1 MQQNR
6 SCVEDLAEAGAS
18 TSEAANTSK
27 KSFDQELAES
37 EQGCVLST
45 FKKLRLIL
53 TNCCLTTLP
62 VLGLTKDPLRDR
74 GHVAA
79 GAIVIVLLLRNVDY
93 YDSGQFGDATCE
105 HCDALLLHAER
116 DAIKKQ
122 GRVSPCCS
130 NGECHTEEMAAAYTE
145 LQSPPTILTELAGA
159 SDLRAREQFLDNT
172 LPLNN
177 TFAFASVHSE
187 KAPEDQIAG
196 RKDTVKYNGQF
207 SFQFSDLVAP
217 QGRRPTF
224 AQVYTLMPEDALR
237 LRSENIADV
246 LALPIR
252 QAIMEK
258 LEQLMRENP
267 YGRTFMTAGAKIS
280 EAMERNEGEIPR
292 FQIVLLTD
300 RALNTEAI
308 RSRGE
313 CTVIEKTEA
322 PSAQQIAVIWV
333 QEDGLA
339 PGVHGFWVCD
349 KAGKMRLLKSGMP
362 QLDPCCFPL
371 LHPRGTA
378 GWQWFLK
385 KKCKQGRDVRSLTC
399 LDENANDDC
408 YTFGPTTSTH
418 RDTEPPVR
426 NEDFPEIE
434 AAFVEAVPDANEQ
447 GQEALDDN
455 HVMPSIDSVVS
466 EEFWQRPTHALGIK
480 KPGPEVNISERQF
493 YRYRLAMREP
503 CRGAFHWLW
512 YARRLAEYFV
522 IALLNRIERNE
533 MEHVK
538 AQQSKK
544 DYRQILARDYVQ
556 ALEQGLQRQEPN
568 ARLGSI
574 FLMPQTFAGS
584 RQYYQQKFVTFSGNP
599 SWPELKEA
607 LQGRQQYTHRADIV
621 CRIFMDKATEFIK
634 DLTERNVLGKVA
646 GWCYSVEHQKRGM
659 PHIHILLILD
669 KQGRITS
676 PNVVDD
682 FVSARIPPLPQ
693 MDDLTPEANQQ
704 RRLWHYVT
712 TMMLHDC
719 NSACTD
725 FDEQGRPQCKKHFPK
740 PYSDHTELSE
750 VRYTNYVRLPADTFD
765 AELRAGA
772 HVENQQLGPGDHEHC
787 GLSYMKKSRGGQAAA
802 LLDDSRVIPYNAFLL
817 LKYGCHIN
825 IEYVFGQKACKY
837 IFKYLL
843 KGFEKAYVRV
853 LQPRRGERSQ
863 PETVCDYDEIAAT
876 FKVRYMTSM
885 EAYLR
890 LHSYRIVRLSHQ
902 IYPLSLHDEL
912 GQMLVIE
919 EGHAEQGRR
928 NLQLHTRLTA
938 FFDLCSNDPD
948 VSELTYDRVP
958 YRYYWNQ
965 KHRKWIKRKR
975 PLVEEVAGARMFVRV
990 YTVSPKHCE
999 LFAIRALLLHRPGP
1013 KSFKDL
1019 RTIDGQC
1026 YANFTEAAIQLNLLE
1041 NDIIFAGAMR
1051 DACIDN
1057 MNLNKLQHF
1066 FAMLIAHGRPSDP
1079 QKLFNTFLD
1088 QMRPHRAGVDPDI
1101 PSQSLERRRGEVMR
1115 NLEYYLTC
1123 MSTSCGEVG
1132 LCGLPS
1138 DYSFGYQGA
1147 ILEETRLEN
1156 DFYGDHAQR
1165 LTPQKLVEKHVK
1177 KLNVDQRKAFACIT
1191 EAVNGRGNKRCFFVE
1206 GSGGCGKTFLYNTLI
1221 RWCLAGK
1228 PQINSEPELPRQA
1241 PTQLNTGS
1249 VLASASTG
1257 IAALLL
1263 IGGATAHRLFSVPN
1277 DVCDDTPPRLAF
1289 ESAGAKKLRSAE
1301 LFIIDEISMLSNKVL
1316 RYIDRLLRD
1325 VCATNKPFG
1334 GKPIVLGGDWKQL
1347 APVVEQGTRDDQLQE
1362 SIKMD
1367 KLFKDNFEQLHLS
1380 INMRTALDQRALC
1393 EWLHII
1399 GNGLHQAGA
1408 NRQQGRHPLKLHI
1421 PSELLVDTLE
1431 EIIDFCFPAAL
1442 FNDPIRHAELIKD
1455 SVILS
1460 PTNADLQ
1467 AINEK
1472 AMERIAGA
1480 PMIYLSID
1488 SPLDGQEELG
1498 TFRADFNIEAIH
1510 NEMPSGMPPHKLIL
1524 KTGASVML
1532 IRNLDV
1538 SCGLCNGTRMQLRRM
1553 TEENLFCK
1561 LLTGPREGQEYIIP
1575 RVKFEYGQGR
1585 HHRGIRFRRI
1595 QFPVRPC
1602 FAMTAQG
1609 QTLQRMGLVL
1619 NGKQCFSHGQVYVAM
1634 SRVTTMAGIRVFSP
1648 HTCVGDTTTINNVII
1663 PELLDQSAALP
1674 EDPIAGA
1681 LNSQDINQS

>member
-1 MQQNR
+1 
-6 SCVEDLAEAGAS
+6 
-18 TSEAANTSK
+18 
-27 KSFDQELAES
+27 
-37 EQGCVLST
+37 
-45 FKKLRLIL
+45 
-53 TNCCLTTLP
+53 
-62 VLGLTKDPLRDR
+62 
-74 GHVAA
+74 
-79 GAIVIVLLLRNVDY
+79 
-93 YDSGQFGDATCE
+93 
-105 HCDALLLHAER
+105 
-116 DAIKKQ
+116 
-122 GRVSPCCS
+122 
-130 NGECHTEEMAAAYTE
+130 MAAAYAE
-145 LQSPPTILTELAGA
+145 LQSPPAILTELAGA

-187 KAPEDQIAG
+187 KAPDEQMAG

-237 LRSENIADV
+237 LRSENIADA
-246 LALPIR
+246 LSLPIR
-252 QAIMEK
+252 QAIMQK

-267 YGRTFMTAGAKIS
+267 YGRTFMTAGAKIE

-300 RALNTEAI
+300 RALNTEAV

-322 PSAQQIAVIWV
+322 PTAQQIAVIWV

-339 PGVHGFWVCD
+339 PEVHGFWVCD

-371 LHPRGTA
+371 LHPKGTA

-385 KKCKQGRDVRSLTC
+385 KNCKQGRHARSLTC

-408 YTFGPTTSTH
+408 YTCSPTTSKH
-418 RDTEPPVR
+418 RDTEPPLR
-426 NEDFPEIE
+426 YEDFSEE
-434 AAFVEAVPDANEQ
+434 AAFVESVPDANEQ
-447 GQEALDDN
+447 GPDELDDN
-455 HVMPSIDSVVS
+455 HVMPSIDSVIS

-480 KPGPEVNISERQF
+480 KPGPQVNISERQF

-512 YARRLAEYFV
+512 YARRLAEYFL

-544 DYRQILARDYVQ
+544 NYRQILARDYVH

-568 ARLGSI
+568 ARLGRI
-574 FLMPQTFAGS
+574 FFMPQTFAGS
-584 RQYYQQKFVTFSGNP
+584 RQYYQQKYADLMAMVRRLGNPTWFVTFTGNP

-725 FDEQGRPQCKKHFPK
+725 FNEQGRPQCKKHFPK

-750 VRYTNYVRLPADTFD
+750 VRYTNYVRLAADNFD

-772 HVENQQLGPGDHEHC
+772 RVENQQLAPGDHEEC
-787 GLSYMKKSRGGQAAA
+787 GLSYMKKSRGGKGAA
-802 LLDDSRVIPYNAFLL
+802 LLDDSRVIPYNSFLL

-853 LQPRRGERSQ
+853 LQPRRGQSGQ

-938 FFDLCSNDPD
+938 FFELCANDPD
-948 VSELTYDRVP
+948 VSEVTYDRVP

-965 KHRKWIKRKR
+965 KQRKWIKRQR
-975 PLVEEVAGARMFVRV
+975 PLVEQVAGARMFVRV

-1019 RTIDGQC
+1019 RTIDG
-1026 YANFTEAAIQLNLLE
+1026 
-1041 NDIIFAGAMR
+1041 AMR

-1066 FAMLIAHGRPSDP
+1066 FAMLIAHGKPSDP
-1079 QKLFNTFLD
+1079 QQLFNTFLD
-1088 QMRPHRAGVDPDI
+1088 QMRPHKSGVDPDI
-1101 PSQSLERRRGEVMR
+1101 PTQSMEVRRGEVMR
-1115 NLEYYLTC
+1115 NLEYYFTC

-1132 LCGLPS
+1132 LCGLPA
-1138 DYSFGYQGA
+1138 DYSFRYQGA
-1147 ILEETRLEN
+1147 ILEETRLQT
-1156 DFYGDHAQR
+1156 DFYGENVKR
-1165 LTPQKLVEKHVK
+1165 LTPQKLVEMHVK
-1177 KLNVDQRKAFACIT
+1177 KLNVDQRNAFACIT
-1191 EAVNGRGNKRCFFVE
+1191 EAVKGRGNKRCFFVE

-1228 PQINSEPELPRQA
+1228 PQSNSELELPSQA
-1241 PTQLNTGS
+1241 RTQLNTGS

-1277 DVCDDTPPRLAF
+1277 DACDDTPPRLAF
-1289 ESAGAKKLRSAE
+1289 ESAGANKLRSAE

-1334 GKPIVLGGDWKQL
+1334 GKTIVLGGDWKQL

-1367 KLFKDNFEQLHLS
+1367 KLFKEHFEQLHLS
-1380 INMRTALDQRALC
+1380 INMRTAPDQRALC

-1408 NRQQGRHPLKLHI
+1408 NRQQDRHPLKLHI
-1421 PSELLVDTLE
+1421 PTELLVNTLE

-1442 FNDPIRHAELIKD
+1442 FTDPIQHAELIKY

-1460 PTNADLQ
+1460 PTNADVQ
-1467 AINEK
+1467 AINDK
-1472 AMERIAGA
+1472 AMERMAGA

-1488 SPLDGQEELG
+1488 SPLEGQEELG
-1498 TFRADFNIEAIH
+1498 TFRSDFNIEAIH

-1524 KTGASVML
+1524 K
-1532 IRNLDV
+1532 
-1538 SCGLCNGTRMQLRRM
+1538 
-1553 TEENLFCK
+1553 
-1561 LLTGPREGQEYIIP
+1561 
-1575 RVKFEYGQGR
+1575 
-1585 HHRGIRFRRI
+1585 
-1595 QFPVRPC
+1595 
-1602 FAMTAQG
+1602 AQG

-1648 HTCVGDTTTINNVII
+1648 HTCMGDTTTINNVII
-1663 PELLDQSAALP
+1663 PELLDQPAALP